1 MLLSMPTGTNSLRER
16 LSNQVAAI
24 IPILTPY
31 PYWVGLPKT
40 FFSRLL
46 GYPFELWTLERLQSA
61 FEDREGI
68 HLSDSTIWT
77 WLAEEGLEWKRQ
89 QSWFQGS
96 QRHDS
101 QFVEK
106 RGASS
111 RLISPRRLALG

>member
-46 GYPFELWTLERLQSA
+46 GSSKRDQLTEATKAIDDLKRILEELK
-61 FEDREGI
+61 
-68 HLSDSTIWT
+68 SDINHS
-77 WLAEEGLEWKRQ
+77 
-89 QSWFQGS
+89 
-96 QRHDS
+96 
-101 QFVEK
+101 V
-106 RGASS
+106 
-111 RLISPRRLALG
+111 

>member
-46 GYPFELWTLERLQSA
+46 GR
-61 FEDREGI
+61 
-68 HLSDSTIWT
+68 
-77 WLAEEGLEWKRQ
+77 WLAPLAGPGRPPAVPGPSGRTPTNRCRPGAAVVGRPDLAQTPEGTW
-89 QSWFQGS
+89 
-96 QRHDS
+96 
-101 QFVEK
+101 
-106 RGASS
+106 
-111 RLISPRRLALG
+111 RLRFHLHAGC